1 MLDAR
6 LVAESSDMHAKG
18 VREALRGGVSRSD
31 HYGCFPSQ
39 VLAPP
44 DRDLH
49 RPGGFCSQI
58 TAGSNL
64 SLKVPRPRRSAASCG
79 VASQAA
85 TRWPHR

>member
-1 MLDAR
+1 MDGIQ
-6 LVAESSDMHAKG
+6 SSSCAQADQQDSH
-18 VREALRGGVSRSD
+18 L
-31 HYGCFPSQ
+31 Q

-64 SLKVPRPRRSAASCG
+64 SLKVPRSC
-79 VASQAA
+79 VA
-85 TRWPHR
+85 